1 MPIGVGE
8 RTPRPTVVCYAH
20 FIKRCVRKQHPTEF
34 FMLETLKNLDL
45 TPFILSFKLA
55 GITTLILF
63 VVALPLAWY
72 LSQTT
77 SKTKPFLEAI
87 TALPIVLPPSVLGFY
102 ILIAFTPF
110 DLAFSFWGLVIASC
124 FYSLPFMVQPL
135 QGGFETLNKNMIE
148 ASYISGKSRLTTLL
162 RVALPNIK
170 PSLLTALIITF
181 AHTVG
186 EFGVVLMIG
195 GSIPDETKVA
205 SIAIYEMVEV
215 MDYGSAHIYSGIMLL
230 ISFMVLLGVY
240 TFNRQ
245 SRIKI

>member
-1 MPIGVGE
+1 
-8 RTPRPTVVCYAH
+8 
-20 FIKRCVRKQHPTEF
+20 
-34 FMLETLKNLDL
+34 MLETLGSLDFA
-45 TPFILSFKLA
+45 PFLLSFKLA
-55 GITTLILF
+55 TITTLILF
-63 VVALPLAWY
+63 LIALPMAWY
-72 LSQTT
+72 LSQTQ
-77 SKTKPFLEAI
+77 SRFKPIIESI

-110 DLAFSFWGLVIASC
+110 DLAFSFEGLVIASC

-135 QGGFETLNKNMIE
+135 QGGFEGLNRQMIE
-148 ASYISGKSRLTTLL
+148 ASYLAGKNQLITLL

-170 PSLLTALIITF
+170 PALLTALIITF

-195 GSIPDETKVA
+195 GSIPQETKVA

-215 MDYGSAHIYSGIMLL
+215 MDYQSAHIYSGIMLL
-230 ISFMVLLGVY
+230 MSFMVLLGVY